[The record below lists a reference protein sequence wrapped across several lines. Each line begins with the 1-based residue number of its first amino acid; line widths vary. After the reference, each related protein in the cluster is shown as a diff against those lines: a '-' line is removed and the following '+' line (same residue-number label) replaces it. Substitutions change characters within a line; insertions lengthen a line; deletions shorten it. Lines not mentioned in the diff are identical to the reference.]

1 VTTQIAPA
9 RQIAVVVADAQPL
22 FRDALCRVVRQSAES
37 RLVAEAGDAHETLEL
52 MRTWSP
58 DVALVDAS
66 MPALEPRRLLGVI
79 RSGDR
84 VTRVLFVGVSVAGD
98 DAYELLAQGAAGC
111 LSRTAGV
118 EEVRTAITTVSAG
131 ASFVGGDVQSA
142 VVDEIRLRAQ
152 PPWPRL
158 SEREQEIL
166 RRIAEGQSAP
176 DIGRA
181 MHLSVAT
188 VKTHLGHLYEKLG
201 VGERAAAVAVAMR
214 RGLLR

>member
-1 VTTQIAPA
+1 VTLPITAA

-37 RLVAEAGDAHETLEL
+37 RLVAEAGDADATLEL
-52 MRTWSP
+52 VRAWSP

-66 MPALEPRRLLGVI
+66 MPALEPSRLLGAI
-79 RSGDR
+79 RAADA
-84 VTRVLFVGVSVAGD
+84 VTRVLFVGVSLAGD

-111 LSRTAGV
+111 LSRTASV
-118 EEVRTAITTVSAG
+118 EEVRSAIATVSAG

-158 SEREQEIL
+158 SAREQEML

-176 DIGRA
+176 EIARA

-188 VKTHLGHLYEKLG
+188 IKTHLGHLYEKLG